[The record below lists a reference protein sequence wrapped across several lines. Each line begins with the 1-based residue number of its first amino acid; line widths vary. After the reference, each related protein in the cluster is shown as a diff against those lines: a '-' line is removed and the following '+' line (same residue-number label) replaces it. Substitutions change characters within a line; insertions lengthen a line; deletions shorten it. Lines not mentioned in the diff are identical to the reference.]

1 LSAFKNHSKPMLA
14 MLMSSRGPLPV
25 EMVREVVVGGG
36 DSSDGGDDGWSTE
49 RQHHLD
55 FVQRMCVGSLA
66 EVGLLQFSHK
76 SFPDWLEQNEK
87 FHVGKKE
94 GEALL
99 SSVCLKVVA
108 GGGGDGG
115 GGGSSSNSSAPSVIR
130 SYAFKHVVSH
140 LLESDRK
147 EKAKKLLLNVG
158 FLLAR
163 GNDGAG
169 LIRDCQRMKGDRTVE
184 ILSSAIGLS

>member
-1 LSAFKNHSKPMLA
+1 MSAFKNHSKPMLA

-25 EMVREVVVGGG
+25 EMVREVVAVGGGG
-36 DSSDGGDDGWSTE
+36 DSSSGGGDSSGGGGGDSSGDSSGDDGWSAE

-55 FVQRMCVGSLA
+55 FVQRMCVGSLV

-108 GGGGDGG
+108 AASGGGGDDVGIVP
-115 GGGSSSNSSAPSVIR
+115 STAPAPEEVTEG
-130 SYAFKHVVSH
+130 VT
-140 LLESDRK
+140 EW
-147 EKAKKLLLNVG
+147 
-158 FLLAR
+158 
-163 GNDGAG
+163 
-169 LIRDCQRMKGDRTVE
+169 
-184 ILSSAIGLS
+184 